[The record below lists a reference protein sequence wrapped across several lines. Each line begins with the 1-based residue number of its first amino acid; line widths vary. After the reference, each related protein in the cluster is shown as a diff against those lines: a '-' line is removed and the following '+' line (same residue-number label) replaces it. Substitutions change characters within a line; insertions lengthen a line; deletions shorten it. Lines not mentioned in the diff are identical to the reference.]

1 MKPWLKNRRETSAYS
16 NILQELRLQDQE
28 EFRKYLRMNT
38 DTYTVIFSIRNI
50 LEHTRV
56 SQKAL
61 IWFLSKFAPI
71 LLCLQKMSPR
81 KHMRSNLYDVIV
93 SRHLNDVFPNS
104 VILFRMYDFLSIFEC
119 LCFCAFHQPRFSF
132 KTKI

>member
-38 DTYTVIFSIRNI
+38 DTYMVIFSIRNI

-61 IWFLSKFAPI
+61 IWFLSKFAPF
-71 LLCLQKMSPR
+71 LLCLQKCRPES
-81 KHMRSNLYDVIV
+81 
-93 SRHLNDVFPNS
+93 
-104 VILFRMYDFLSIFEC
+104 
-119 LCFCAFHQPRFSF
+119 
-132 KTKI
+132 T